1 MRPVLPAFVIAS
13 LAIGLAPPAS
23 AQNDSG
29 LSSGSGSG
37 TGTGRSAGVYA
48 PPGTLGPLYGPGRGA
63 PLQELPG
70 DAARRAA
77 AGVPLGPGVN
87 VQFPDDPSL
96 APFLSLEGR
105 EAPSRTG
112 LKITQEMIDTAKR
125 LPEAGER
132 GRVLL
137 QITRGAVLGNQLT
150 TANTALVEAAAAAAA
165 EERNAL
171 IHDQLIISL
180 VTTAGLL
187 SEALLREAKPQGAF
201 AAEDVRNE
209 AIATTKL
216 DPEIAIRLARLEWRR
231 SVHMAAQIKN
241 PTYRSEYLERSVE
254 NMANGS
260 ATIALE
266 YVKPAVEAAES
277 SKGQDADKAADPAK
291 KPDDDKTDAY
301 RKQADEILLEA
312 VEAARLI
319 QRPIWKNQALERIAV
334 AAGQSEQYD
343 RATEIA
349 DRIENAEARARA
361 LVLVAES
368 QARQGQDAAATQSY
382 NLVGQAVA
390 RVQQNGLRG
399 VLAGIMIDSLISTG
413 RFEDARASLVLYPS
427 DAERYVA
434 MGAIAESQGVRRMGA
449 EAREWIDR
457 DVPVEYRSTLYRRLS
472 NGMLRA
478 ISEDRAREFQG
489 RDFDELR

>member
-1 MRPVLPAFVIAS
+1 MRPAYLATGLPATLIAS
-13 LAIGLAPPAS
+13 LALGLAPPAS

-29 LSSGSGSG
+29 LSSGSGTG
-37 TGTGRSAGVYA
+37 TGTGRSAGVYP
-48 PPGTLGPLYGPGRGA
+48 PPGTRGPLLGPGRGS
-63 PLQELPG
+63 PLQDLPG
-70 DAARRAA
+70 DAARRGD
-77 AGVPLGPGVN
+77 AGVPYGPGIN
-87 VQFPDDPSL
+87 VEFPDDPGL
-96 APFLSLEGR
+96 APFLSLEEP

-112 LKITQEMIDTAKR
+112 LKITQEMIDTAKN

-187 SEALLREAKPQGAF
+187 SEALLREAKPQGVF
-201 AAEDVRNE
+201 AADDIRNE
-209 AIATTKL
+209 AIAAAKL
-216 DPEIAIRLARLEWRR
+216 DPDVAIRLARLEWRR

-241 PTYRSEYLERSVE
+241 ATYRSEYLERSIE
-254 NMANGS
+254 NMGNGS

-266 YVKPAVEAAES
+266 YVKPGVES
-277 SKGQDADKAADPAK
+277 ADPAK
-291 KPDDDKTDAY
+291 PEDEKVAGY

-312 VEAARLI
+312 VEAAQLI
-319 QRPIWKNQALERIAV
+319 QRPIWKNQALERVAV
-334 AAGQSEQYD
+334 AAGQSEQFD

-349 DRIENAEARARA
+349 DKIENAEARARA

-368 QARQGQDAAATQSY
+368 QARQGQDKAATQSY

-390 RVQQNGLRG
+390 RIQQNGLRG
-399 VLAGIMIDSLISTG
+399 VLAGILVDSLISTG

-427 DAERYVA
+427 DSERYVA
-434 MGAIAESQGVRRMGA
+434 MGAIAQSQGERRMAA
-449 EAREWIDR
+449 EARAWIDR
-457 DVPVEYRSTLYRRLS
+457 DVPSEYRSTLYRRLS

-489 RDFDELR
+489 RDFDDIR

>member
-1 MRPVLPAFVIAS
+1 
-13 LAIGLAPPAS
+13 
-23 AQNDSG
+23 
-29 LSSGSGSG
+29 
-37 TGTGRSAGVYA
+37 
-48 PPGTLGPLYGPGRGA
+48 
-63 PLQELPG
+63 
-70 DAARRAA
+70 
-77 AGVPLGPGVN
+77 
-87 VQFPDDPSL
+87 VQFPDDPAL
-96 APFLSLEGR
+96 APFLSLEER
-105 EAPSRTG
+105 DTPSRTG
-112 LKITQEMIDTAKR
+112 LKITQEMIDTAKQ

-150 TANTALVEAAAAAAA
+150 TANKALVEAAAAAAA
-165 EERNAL
+165 EERNEL

-187 SEALLREAKPQGAF
+187 SDALLREAKPQGAF

-216 DPEIAIRLARLEWRR
+216 DPEAAIRLARLEWRR
-231 SVHMAAQIKN
+231 SVYMAAQIKS
-241 PTYRSEYLERSVE
+241 PTYRSEYLERAIE

-266 YVKPAVEAAES
+266 YVKPAAE
-277 SKGQDADKAADPAK
+277 GDDPAK
-291 KPDDDKTDAY
+291 KSEDEKSAGY

-319 QRPIWKNQALERIAV
+319 QRPIWKNQALERVAV
-334 AAGQSEQYD
+334 AAGQSDQYD

-349 DRIENAEARARA
+349 NGIENAEARARA

-368 QARQGQDAAATQSY
+368 QARQGQNDAATQSY

-390 RVQQNGLRG
+390 SIQQQGLRG

-434 MGAIAESQGVRRMGA
+434 MGAIAESQGARRMGA
-449 EAREWIDR
+449 EARAWIDR
-457 DVPVEYRSTLYRRLS
+457 DVPSPYRSTLYRRLS

-478 ISEDRAREFQG
+478 VSEDRAREFQG
-489 RDFDELR
+489 RDFDDLR